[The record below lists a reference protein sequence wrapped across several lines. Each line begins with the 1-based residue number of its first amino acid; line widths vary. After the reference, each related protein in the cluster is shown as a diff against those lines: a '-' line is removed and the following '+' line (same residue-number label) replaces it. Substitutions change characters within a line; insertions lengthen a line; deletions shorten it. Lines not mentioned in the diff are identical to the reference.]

1 METRKRNPHHDTTIV
16 RTDPFD
22 QFTITTT
29 QYYQPPPHNDR
40 EIMMGRQNDEGE
52 GGGVAV
58 TR

>member
-16 RTDPFD
+16 HTDPFANL
-22 QFTITTT
+22 
-29 QYYQPPPHNDR
+29 QPPPHNDR